1 MCIAVGSTYSNFTQD
16 ENSRM
21 FLVAVRFRTIP
32 KSPHHLF
39 FKQDKQNK
47 EKAVI
52 AQMVEQR

>member
-16 ENSRM
+16 ENFRM
-21 FLVAVRFRTIP
+21 FLVAVRFHTIP
-32 KSPHHLF
+32 KTPPLF
-39 FKQDKQNK
+39 FFEYDKQNK

>member
-16 ENSRM
+16 ENFRM

-32 KSPHHLF
+32 KPPPFIF

>member
-1 MCIAVGSTYSNFTQD
+1 MCIVVGSTYSNFTQD
-16 ENSRM
+16 ENSAK

-32 KSPHHLF
+32 KPPPLF